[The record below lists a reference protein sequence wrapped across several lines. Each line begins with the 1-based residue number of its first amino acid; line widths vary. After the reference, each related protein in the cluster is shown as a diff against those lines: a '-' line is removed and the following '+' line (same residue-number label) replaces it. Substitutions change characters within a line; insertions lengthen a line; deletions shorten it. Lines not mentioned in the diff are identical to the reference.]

1 MRALPAA
8 LVLFLL
14 AFAAHAQV
22 YRWVDAKG
30 TIHYSNTVPPAGV
43 KADQLDIDLKPG
55 SPSPDTAECYTV
67 RCQGERMEER
77 LARREAVL
85 AQDAAARA
93 AAAPPSFRGLDF
105 RKYVSIQR
113 GMTEGELLGIAG
125 VPDLR
130 THDRYINTY
139 TYMPVLGDPFTTTI
153 TLVRGR
159 VSEIERVRKF

>member
-77 LARREAVL
+77 LARREAL
-85 AQDAAARA
+85 RALPPRRRASAASTSANMSRSSA
-93 AAAPPSFRGLDF
+93 A
-105 RKYVSIQR
+105 
-113 GMTEGELLGIAG
+113 
-125 VPDLR
+125 
-130 THDRYINTY
+130 
-139 TYMPVLGDPFTTTI
+139 
-153 TLVRGR
+153 
-159 VSEIERVRKF
+159 

>member
-1 MRALPAA
+1 MR
-8 LVLFLL
+8 FLL
-14 AFAAHAQV
+14 GLLLLVATCAANAQV

-30 TIHYSNTVPPAGV
+30 TIHYSNAEPPAGV
-43 KADQLDIDLKPG
+43 KADKLDIDARPG

-67 RCQGERMEER
+67 RCQGERMEQR
-77 LARREAVL
+77 LARREVIL
-85 AQDAAARA
+85 ARDAELRA
-93 AAAPPSFRGLDF
+93 AATPPNYRGLDF
-105 RKYVSIQR
+105 RKYISIQR